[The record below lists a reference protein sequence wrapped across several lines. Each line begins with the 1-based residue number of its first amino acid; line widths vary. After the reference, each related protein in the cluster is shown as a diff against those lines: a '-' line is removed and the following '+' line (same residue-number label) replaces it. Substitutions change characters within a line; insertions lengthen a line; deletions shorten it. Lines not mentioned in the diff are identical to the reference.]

1 MKYRPG
7 WSQQSALEENLRNLR
22 EQVAESSL
30 DASLSQGLHSCAC
43 LEQTTSSQAARSAQ
57 PEKAALGRLQLQLP
71 RCPAVDHRTLTRQPL
86 SDLREQGKGKGRKSF
101 NFNSSSSPFPYSS
114 HPILIVLCTSLFRIN
129 TVQINPINPVNSE
142 SQ

>member
-1 MKYRPG
+1 MF
-7 WSQQSALEENLRNLR
+7 EENLRNLR

-30 DASLSQGLHSCAC
+30 DASLSQGSHSCAC

-71 RCPAVDHRTLTRQPL
+71 RCPAVNHRTLTRQPL

-101 NFNSSSSPFPYSS
+101 NFNSSSSPLPCPCSS
-114 HPILIVLCTSLFRIN
+114 HPILNVLCTSLFRIN

>member
-1 MKYRPG
+1 MF
-7 WSQQSALEENLRNLR
+7 EENLRNLR

-30 DASLSQGLHSCAC
+30 DASLSQGSHSCAC

-101 NFNSSSSPFPYSS
+101 NFNSSSFPFLFSFSSASALPFSFSPYTDCALYQSFLESTQFKS
-114 HPILIVLCTSLFRIN
+114 IL
-129 TVQINPINPVNSE
+129 
-142 SQ
+142 